1 MSAVITTQN
10 SSENSVEILAETL
23 LHQSRQELFVK
34 TDHMFAALMI
44 FQWVGLIVTAAVLTP
59 KTWAGTTSSIH
70 PHLWAAIFVGGII
83 CLPPICLGLL
93 RPGRTSTRMIIAAAQ
108 MLTSALLIHIGDGRI
123 EMHFHVFG
131 SLAFLAIYRDWR
143 VLVPA
148 TVVVAADHIL
158 RGAFFPLSIYGI
170 LNPSPW
176 RWVEHASWVL
186 FEDFVLVIACV
197 RSDQA
202 MRKIARQTATL
213 HESEKQLRHA
223 VHVAEKASNSNQSKS
238 AFLANMSHEIR
249 TPMTAIL
256 GYADLLLEPNSTQSD
271 KQDSLQVIRRNAR
284 HLLQL
289 INDILDVSKIEAGKM
304 TVERMECDLPTMIRE
319 VVAMMRPRAMEKNLE
334 MRVVFD
340 GAVPK
345 TIRSDPLRTKQ
356 ILANLMGN
364 AVKFTQTGMVT
375 LRVGLQ
381 SGTQRNLMVF
391 DVADTGVGMTDDQ
404 LKHVF
409 QPFSQADETTT
420 RRFGGTGLGL
430 VISRRLATMLGGDVT
445 ATSTHLIGSNFR
457 ATIDAGPLD
466 GVEMLTGLTEAKLQM
481 NDDPCDQVTR
491 DAKLSGRV
499 LLAEDGPDNQVL
511 ISIYLKATGLDVR
524 LADNGKVAV
533 KMAKAENFDVILM
546 DMQMPELD
554 GYGATSTLRERGF
567 KTPIIALTAHAM
579 TGDREKCINA
589 GCTDYLS
596 KPVDRDQLVRLLQKY
611 LPRSNAPA
619 PTAAPKPQEAMPTTL
634 EGAIAL
640 FVSKLPDRV
649 SHLSTLLQEQNLDE
663 LKRAVHQL
671 KGAGGGYGFPQ
682 ITEAA
687 AAAERKTKE
696 ILALN
701 PGATDAELGGVAA
714 AIDDLFAVI
723 RKIDGYQE
731 AKECLAVITS

>member
-1 MSAVITTQN
+1 
-10 SSENSVEILAETL
+10 
-23 LHQSRQELFVK
+23 
-34 TDHMFAALMI
+34 
-44 FQWVGLIVTAAVLTP
+44 LTP

-83 CLPPICLGLL
+83 SLPPICLGLW
-93 RPGRTSTRMIIAAAQ
+93 RAGRTSTRMVIAVAQ

-148 TVVVAADHIL
+148 TIVVAADHIL
-158 RGAFFPLSIYGI
+158 RGAFFPLSVYGI
-170 LNPSPW
+170 ANPSQW
-176 RWVEHASWVL
+176 RWLEHAFWVL
-186 FEDFVLVIACV
+186 FEDFILVTACI

-304 TVERMECDLPTMIRE
+304 TVERIECDVPTMIRE

-340 GAVPK
+340 GGVPK
-345 TIRSDPLRTKQ
+345 LIRSDPLRTKQ

-364 AVKFTQTGMVT
+364 AVKFTQKGMVT

-381 SGTQRNLMVF
+381 QSGQHNLMVF
-391 DVADTGVGMTDDQ
+391 DVADTGVGMTNEQ
-404 LKHVF
+404 LKNLF

-445 ATSTHLIGSNFR
+445 ASSTHLIGSNFR
-457 ATIDAGPLD
+457 ATIDTGPLD

-491 DAKLSGRV
+491 DTKLSGRV

-524 LADNGKVAV
+524 LAENGKVAV
-533 KMAKAENFDVILM
+533 KMAKSEHFDVILM

-554 GYGATSTLRERGF
+554 GYGATSTLRDRGF

-611 LPRSNAPA
+611 LPRVDAPA
-619 PTAAPKPQEAMPTTL
+619 APIPTTVSKPEEAMPTTM
-634 EGAIAL
+634 EGAIAM

-649 SHLSTLLQEQNLDE
+649 NQLSNFLQERNLDE

-671 KGAGGGYGFPQ
+671 KGAGGGYGFPK

-687 AAAERKTKE
+687 AEAERKTKE

-701 PGATDAELGGVAA
+701 PGATDTDLAPVAA
-714 AIDDLFAVI
+714 AINDLFDVI
-723 RKIDGYQE
+723 RKVDGYQGD
-731 AKECLAVITS
+731 KERLAGTRS

>member
-1 MSAVITTQN
+1 MSAVITAQS
-10 SSENSVEILAETL
+10 SSEQSVDILAETL
-23 LHQSRQELFVK
+23 LEQSRQELFVK
-34 TDHMFAALMI
+34 TDRMFAALMI
-44 FQWVGLIVTAAVLTP
+44 FQWVGLVVAAAVLTP
-59 KTWAGTTSSIH
+59 KTWAGTTNSIH

-83 CLPPICLGLL
+83 SLPPICLGIW
-93 RPGRTSTRMIIAAAQ
+93 RAGRTSTRMIFAAGQ

-123 EMHFHVFG
+123 EMHFHIFG

-148 TVVVAADHIL
+148 TIVVAADHIL

-170 LNPSPW
+170 ANPSPW
-176 RWVEHASWVL
+176 RWVEHTYWVL
-186 FEDFVLVIACV
+186 FEDFVLVIACI

-202 MRKIARQTATL
+202 MRKIARQTANL
-213 HESEKQLRHA
+213 HENEKELRRA
-223 VHVAEKASNSNQSKS
+223 IEMAEKASNSSESKS

-256 GYADLLLEPNSTQSD
+256 GYADLLLEPNITPSD
-271 KQDSLQVIRRNAR
+271 KQDSLQVIRRNAQ

-289 INDILDVSKIEAGKM
+289 VNDILDVSKIEAGKM
-304 TVERMECDLPTMIRE
+304 TVEHIECDVPTLIRE
-319 VVAMMRPRAMEKNLE
+319 VVAIIRPRALEKNLE

-340 GAVPK
+340 GAVPLS
-345 TIRSDPLRTKQ
+345 IRSDPLRTKQ
-356 ILANLMGN
+356 ILTNLMGN
-364 AVKFTQTGMVT
+364 AVKFTEKGTVT
-375 LRVGLQ
+375 LRVGLEAA
-381 SGTQRNLMVF
+381 GQRNLLVF
-391 DVADTGVGMTDDQ
+391 DLADTGIGMTGEQ
-404 LKHVF
+404 LKHLF

-466 GVEMLTGLTEAKLQM
+466 GVEMLTGMTEAKLQM

-491 DAKLSGRV
+491 DAKLRGRV

-524 LADNGKVAV
+524 VAENGKVAV
-533 KMAKAENFDVILM
+533 KMAKAEHFDVILM

-579 TGDREKCINA
+579 TGDREKCIKA

-611 LPRSNAPA
+611 LPRGDAPA
-619 PTAAPKPQEAMPTTL
+619 APVPQEALPTTMKEL
-634 EGAIAL
+634 TAQ
-640 FVSKLPDRV
+640 FVSRLPDRV
-649 SHLSTLLQEQNLDE
+649 SQLSTLLQERNLDE
-663 LKRAVHQL
+663 LQCALHQL
-671 KGAGGGYGFPQ
+671 KGAGGGYGFPK

-687 AAAERKTKE
+687 AAAERKTNE
-696 ILALN
+696 ILALS
-701 PGATDAELGGVAA
+701 PGATDAGLAGIAA
-714 AIDDLFAVI
+714 AIDDLLAII
-723 RKIDGYQE
+723 RKIDGYRE
-731 AKECLAVITS
+731 AKERLAVLTS